1 MIQRER
7 NPQIQALRALA
18 AGLVLIYHAKW
29 IDGGYIGVD
38 IFYVISGFLITG
50 ILLRELD
57 LKSTIS
63 LVAFYARRTKRLL
76 PASFVVIFA
85 TAIAALILLP
95 ASMRQSLGKD
105 VIAASTYISNFLFAL
120 WENDY
125 QNLNSTPSPFIHFWS
140 LAVEEQFYIFW
151 PLFILIL
158 FRIGKRRAVFY
169 GVLITLVA
177 SFLFSLYLTERAP
190 IWAFYILP
198 TRAWELAAGA
208 LLVFLPEL
216 KKFRP
221 VVALFS
227 FVAICIAT
235 LIFDETTPFP
245 GIAALAPVVA
255 TVLLLASRSK
265 WPPILNVIAQSRVTQ
280 WLGAIS
286 YPLYLW
292 HWPVLVIPA
301 IYLGEELTL
310 VQTLLLLASTI
321 LLAGLTHRYIET
333 PMREVKLSHRKI
345 FTFAAVATIFSII
358 LGLTMYSQ
366 YSNQIRIEIQSQ
378 DQSSESVVEFSLD
391 DVRSKPKINEDGCH
405 IHIRQTVSPRCE
417 YGDPTSDETIV
428 LYGDSHAAQWFP
440 ALDLIGKKRGIKIV
454 SLTKSAC
461 PSAEVIKELSSQYD
475 VKDCQAFRDS
485 SVARINKIKPLAVIL
500 TGMQPF
506 TAPYSDESA
515 RSWWLAGE
523 STVFKRIKSAT
534 KFPIYLTDTPLPRID
549 IPDCLV
555 AGRGAKCDTSRPVAA
570 EVAPGLIPI
579 NPTPWLCTDKCPA
592 IVDGII
598 AYRDKSHLTVEMSR
612 HLSVQLENALL
623 RLGLF

>member
-1 MIQRER
+1 MIAKER

-18 AGLVLIYHAKW
+18 ALLVLIYHAKW
-29 IDGGYIGVD
+29 LDGGYIGVD

-50 ILLRELD
+50 ILVRELD
-57 LKSTIS
+57 TKNTIS

-76 PASFVVIFA
+76 PASFLVIIA
-85 TAIAALILLP
+85 TGVAGFIFLP
-95 ASMRQSLGKD
+95 ASMRESFGKD
-105 VIAASTYISNFLFAL
+105 LIAASTYVSNFLFAL

-140 LAVEEQFYIFW
+140 LAVEEQFYLFW
-151 PLFILIL
+151 PFFILIL
-158 FRIGKRRAVFY
+158 FRIGKRKAVFY
-169 GVLITLVA
+169 GVIATLVI
-177 SFLFSLYLTERAP
+177 SFLFSLYLTERSP

-208 LLVFLPEL
+208 LLVFLPEI
-216 KKFRP
+216 KRGRP
-221 VVALFS
+221 LLAL
-227 FVAICIAT
+227 IALIILGAGT

-245 GIAALAPVVA
+245 GAAALVPVIA
-255 TVLLLASRSK
+255 TVLLLMSRNQ
-265 WPPILNVIAQSRVTQ
+265 WPPFMDLIAKSRITQ

-301 IYLGEELTL
+301 IYLGEELNAL
-310 VQTLLLLASTI
+310 QIILLLAVTVI
-321 LLAGLTHRYIET
+321 LAGLTHRYVET
-333 PMREVKLSHRKI
+333 PMRDAKLSQLNVFK
-345 FTFAAVATIFSII
+345 FAALATVA
-358 LGLTMYSQ
+358 
-366 YSNQIRIEIQSQ
+366 
-378 DQSSESVVEFSLD
+378 SVVIGGFTYLQNSNTITIASTVETVENVVEVSLD
-391 DVRSKPKINEDGCH
+391 QVRSKPLINYDGCH

-417 YGDPTSDETIV
+417 YGDTSSKETIV

-485 SVARINKIKPLAVIL
+485 SIARIKKIKPLAVIL

-506 TAPYSDESA
+506 TAPYTDKSA

-523 STVFKRIKSAT
+523 KKVFDRIKNST
-534 KFPIYLTDTPLPRID
+534 KYPIYLTDTPLPRVD

-555 AGRGAKCDTSRPVAA
+555 AGRAKACDTSRPVSA
-570 EVAPGLIPI
+570 EVARGLIPI
-579 NPTPWLCTDKCPA
+579 NPTLWLCADTCPA
-592 IVDGII
+592 VVDGIV
-598 AYRDKSHLTVEMSR
+598 AYRDKSHLTVAMSEHLSKQLEMSLVR
-612 HLSVQLENALL
+612 I
-623 RLGLF
+623 GLF

>member
-1 MIQRER
+1 MTQRER

-18 AGLVLIYHAKW
+18 AGLVLVYHANW
-29 IDGGYIGVD
+29 FDGGYIGVD

-50 ILLRELD
+50 ILIRELD
-57 LKSTIS
+57 TKGRIS
-63 LVAFYARRTKRLL
+63 LAAFYSRRTKRLL
-76 PASFVVIFA
+76 PASFVVVFA
-85 TAIAALILLP
+85 TGIAALVLLP

-105 VIAASTYISNFLFAL
+105 LIAASTYISNFLFAL

-151 PLFILIL
+151 PLFIFIL
-158 FRIGKRRAVFY
+158 FRIGKHCAVFY
-169 GVLITLVA
+169 GVLTTLLG

-221 VVALFS
+221 LVALFS
-227 FVAICIAT
+227 FLTICFVAF
-235 LIFDETTPFP
+235 IFDKTTPFP
-245 GIAALAPVVA
+245 GTAALAPVVA

-265 WPPILNVIAQSRVTQ
+265 WPPLINLIAQSRLTQ

-301 IYLGEELTL
+301 IYLGSDLTF
-310 VQTLLLLASTI
+310 VQTISLLGVTV
-321 LLAGLTHRYIET
+321 LLAGLTHRFIET
-333 PMREVKLSHRKI
+333 PMRETQLSNRRVLR
-345 FTFAAVATIFSII
+345 FAVIATVFSIL
-358 LGLTMYSQ
+358 LGLTTYSQ
-366 YSNQIRIEIQSQ
+366 YSNNISIGDGARY
-378 DQSSESVVEFSLD
+378 SLD
-391 DVRSKPKINEDGCH
+391 EIRSKPINNNDGCH

-417 YGDPTSDETIV
+417 YGDLTSNQTIV
-428 LYGDSHAAQWFP
+428 LYGDSHAAQWLP
-440 ALDLIGKKRGIKIV
+440 SLDLIGKKRGIKIV

-475 VKDCQAFRDS
+475 VEDCQAFRDS
-485 SVARINKIKPLAVIL
+485 SVARIKEIKPLAVIM

-506 TAPYSDESA
+506 TAPYSDEGA
-515 RSWWLAGE
+515 RTWWLAGE
-523 STVFKRIKSAT
+523 TKVFKRIKNAT
-534 KFPIYLTDTPLPRID
+534 QFPIYLTDTPLPQVD

-555 AGRGAKCDTSRPVAA
+555 AGRGAACDTAKAIAA

-579 NPTPWLCTDKCPA
+579 NPTPWLCTDTCPA

-598 AYRDKSHLTVEMSR
+598 AYRDKSHLTVEMSK
-612 HLSVQLENALL
+612 HLSGQLENALA

>member
-1 MIQRER
+1 MIAKER

-18 AGLVLIYHAKW
+18 ALLVLIYHAKW
-29 IDGGYIGVD
+29 LDGGYIGVD

-50 ILLRELD
+50 ILVRELD
-57 LKSTIS
+57 SKNTIS

-76 PASFVVIFA
+76 PASFLVIFVTGVA
-85 TAIAALILLP
+85 GFIFLP
-95 ASMRQSLGKD
+95 ASMRESFGKD
-105 VIAASTYISNFLFAL
+105 LIAASTYVSNFLFAL

-140 LAVEEQFYIFW
+140 LAVEEQFYLFW
-151 PLFILIL
+151 PFFILIL
-158 FRIGKRRAVFY
+158 FRIGKRRAVLY
-169 GVLITLVA
+169 GVIATLVL
-177 SFLFSLYLTERAP
+177 SFLFSLYLTERAS

-216 KKFRP
+216 KRARP
-221 VVALFS
+221 LLALIALIALGAG
-227 FVAICIAT
+227 AI
-235 LIFDETTPFP
+235 IFNETTPFP
-245 GIAALAPVVA
+245 GTAALAPVIA
-255 TVLLLASRSK
+255 TVLLLASRNQ
-265 WPPILNVIAQSRVTQ
+265 WPPFIDVIAKSRTTQ

-301 IYLGEELTL
+301 VYIGQELGTLQITFLLGLT
-310 VQTLLLLASTI
+310 VI
-321 LLAGLTHRYIET
+321 LAGLTHRNVEA
-333 PMREVKLSHRKI
+333 PMRDAKVSQLNVFK
-345 FTFAAVATIFSII
+345 FAALATSISVI
-358 LGLTMYSQ
+358 IGGLTYTQ
-366 YSNQIRIEIQSQ
+366 HSNTITIAETVEI
-378 DQSSESVVEFSLD
+378 SLD
-391 DVRSKPKINEDGCH
+391 QVRSKPKINEDGCH

-417 YGDPTSDETIV
+417 YGDTSSQQTIV

-485 SVARINKIKPLAVIL
+485 SVARINEIKPLAVIL

-523 STVFKRIKSAT
+523 TKVFNRIKGAT
-534 KFPIYLTDTPLPRID
+534 QFPIYLTDTPLPQVD

-555 AGRGAKCDTSRPVAA
+555 AGRGAGCDTAKPIAA

-592 IVDGII
+592 VVDGII
-598 AYRDKSHLTVEMSR
+598 AYRDKSHLTVEMSK
-612 HLSVQLENALL
+612 HLSRELEIALV

>member
-29 IDGGYIGVD
+29 VDGGYIGVD

-50 ILLRELD
+50 ILIRELD
-57 LKSTIS
+57 SKSTIS

-76 PASFVVIFA
+76 PASFLVIFV
-85 TAIAALILLP
+85 TGIAALILLP
-95 ASMRQSLGKD
+95 ASMRQSLGRD

-158 FRIGKRRAVFY
+158 FRLGKHRAVFY
-169 GVLITLVA
+169 GVLATLIG

-208 LLVFLPEL
+208 VLVFLPEL

-221 VVALFS
+221 IVALFA
-227 FVAICIAT
+227 FVALCIST
-235 LIFDETTPFP
+235 FIFDKTTPFP

-265 WPPILNVIAQSRVTQ
+265 WPPVIDVVAQSRATQ

-301 IYLGEELTL
+301 IYLGEELT
-310 VQTLLLLASTI
+310 VIQTVLLLALTV
-321 LLAGLTHRYIET
+321 LLAGLTHRYVEA
-333 PMREVKLSHRKI
+333 PMREAKLSHRKV
-345 FTFAAVATIFSII
+345 FTFAAIATTASILI
-358 LGLTMYSQ
+358 GGLTYIQ
-366 YSNQIRIEIQSQ
+366 HSNTIAVKSGIT
-378 DQSSESVVEFSLD
+378 VSLD
-391 DVRSKPKINEDGCH
+391 EVRSKPKINDDGCH

-417 YGDPTSDETIV
+417 YGDLTSDETIV

-475 VKDCQAFRDS
+475 VEDCQAFRDS

-515 RSWWLAGE
+515 RTWWLAGE
-523 STVFKRIKSAT
+523 STVFNRIKSAT
-534 KFPIYLTDTPLPRID
+534 KFPIYLTDTPLPQVD

-555 AGRGAKCDTSRPVAA
+555 ADRGAKCDTSRPVAA

-592 IVDGII
+592 VVDGIV
-598 AYRDKSHLTVEMSR
+598 AYRDKSHLTVEMSE
-612 HLSVQLENALL
+612 HLSRALENALL

>member
-1 MIQRER
+1 MTQRER

-57 LKSTIS
+57 SKTTIS

-85 TAIAALILLP
+85 TALAALILLP

-169 GVLITLVA
+169 GVLASLIG

-235 LIFDETTPFP
+235 LIFDRTTPFP

-265 WPPILNVIAQSRVTQ
+265 WPPLINVIAQSRVTQ

-310 VQTLLLLASTI
+310 LQTLLLLASTI

-333 PMREVKLSHRKI
+333 PMREVKLSDRKV
-345 FTFAAVATIFSII
+345 FTFAAIATSASILI
-358 LGLTMYSQ
+358 GGLTYIQ
-366 YSNQIRIEIQSQ
+366 HSNSIAI
-378 DQSSESVVEFSLD
+378 DNGFTVSLA

-417 YGDPTSDETIV
+417 YGDLTSDETIV

-485 SVARINKIKPLAVIL
+485 SVARINRIKPLAVIL

-523 STVFKRIKSAT
+523 STVFNRIKSAT
-534 KFPIYLTDTPLPRID
+534 KFPIYLTDTPLPQID

-555 AGRGAKCDTSRPVAA
+555 ANRGAKCDTSRPVAA

-592 IVDGII
+592 VVDGIV
-598 AYRDKSHLTVEMSR
+598 AYRDKSHLTVEMSA

>member
-1 MIQRER
+1 MTQRER

-18 AGLVLIYHAKW
+18 AGLVLFYHAKW
-29 IDGGYIGVD
+29 FDGGYIGVD

-50 ILLRELD
+50 ILVRELD
-57 LKSTIS
+57 AKGRIS
-63 LVAFYARRTKRLL
+63 LGAFYARRTKRLL
-76 PASFVVIFA
+76 PASFVVVIV
-85 TAIAALILLP
+85 TGVTALILLP
-95 ASMRQSLGKD
+95 VSMRQTLGKD
-105 VIAASTYISNFLFAL
+105 LIAAATYISNFLFAL

-125 QNLNSTPSPFIHFWS
+125 QNLNSTPSPYIHFWS

-151 PLFILIL
+151 PLFIFIL
-158 FRIGKRRAVFY
+158 FRIGKHRAVIY
-169 GVLITLVA
+169 GVLATFVG

-221 VVALFS
+221 LVALIA
-227 FVAICIAT
+227 FVTICFAT
-235 LIFDETTPFP
+235 YLFDEATPFP
-245 GIAALAPVVA
+245 GIAALAPVI
-255 TVLLLASRSK
+255 TTIFLLASRSQ
-265 WPPILNVIAQSRVTQ
+265 WPPVINLIAQSRVTQ

-301 IYLGEELTL
+301 IYMGSDLNF
-310 VQTLLLLASTI
+310 VQTALLLGLTV
-321 LLAGLTHRYIET
+321 LLAGLTHRYVET
-333 PMREVKLSHRKI
+333 PMRNATMSNRRVLRLA
-345 FTFAAVATIFSII
+345 TAATILSIL
-358 LGLTMYSQ
+358 LGLTTYTQ
-366 YSNQIRIEIQSQ
+366 YSNNISIGGGTTY
-378 DQSSESVVEFSLD
+378 SLD
-391 DVRSKPKINEDGCH
+391 QIRSKPINNNDGCH

-417 YGDPTSDETIV
+417 YGDISSKKTIV
-428 LYGDSHAAQWFP
+428 LYGDSHAAQWLP

-475 VKDCQAFRDS
+475 VDDCQAFRDS
-485 SVARINKIKPLAVIL
+485 SVARINRIKPLAVIL

-506 TAPYSDESA
+506 TAPYSDEDA
-515 RSWWLAGE
+515 RPWWLAGE
-523 STVFKRIKSAT
+523 TKVFNRIKSAT
-534 KFPIYLTDTPLPRID
+534 QFPIYLTDTPLPQVD

-555 AGRGAKCDTSRPVAA
+555 AGRGAACDTARPIAA

-579 NPTPWLCTDKCPA
+579 NPTPWLCTDTCPA
-592 IVDGII
+592 VVDGII
-598 AYRDKSHLTVEMSR
+598 AYRDKSHLTVEMSK
-612 HLSVQLENALL
+612 HLSRELEIALD

>member
-1 MIQRER
+1 MTQRER

-18 AGLVLIYHAKW
+18 AGLVLFYHAKW
-29 IDGGYIGVD
+29 FDGGYIGVD

-50 ILLRELD
+50 ILVRELD
-57 LKSTIS
+57 AKGKIS
-63 LVAFYARRTKRLL
+63 LGAFYARRTKRLL
-76 PASFVVIFA
+76 PASFVVVIV
-85 TAIAALILLP
+85 TGVTALILLP
-95 ASMRQSLGKD
+95 VSMRQTLGKD
-105 VIAASTYISNFLFAL
+105 LIAAATYISNFLFAL

-125 QNLNSTPSPFIHFWS
+125 QNLNSTPSPYIHFWS

-151 PLFILIL
+151 PLFIFIL
-158 FRIGKRRAVFY
+158 FRIGKHRAVVY
-169 GVLITLVA
+169 GVLATFVG

-221 VVALFS
+221 LVALIA
-227 FVAICIAT
+227 FVTICLT
-235 LIFDETTPFP
+235 TYLFDEATPFP
-245 GIAALAPVVA
+245 GIAALAPVIA
-255 TVLLLASRSK
+255 TIILLASRSQ
-265 WPPILNVIAQSRVTQ
+265 WPPVINLIAQSRVTQ

-301 IYLGEELTL
+301 IYMGSDLNF
-310 VQTLLLLASTI
+310 VQTVLLLGLTV
-321 LLAGLTHRYIET
+321 LLAGLTHRYVET
-333 PMREVKLSHRKI
+333 PMRNATMSNRRVLRLA
-345 FTFAAVATIFSII
+345 TAATILSIV
-358 LGLTMYSQ
+358 LGLTTYTQ
-366 YSNQIRIEIQSQ
+366 YSNNISIGGGTTY
-378 DQSSESVVEFSLD
+378 SLD
-391 DVRSKPKINEDGCH
+391 QIRSKPINNNDGCH

-417 YGDPTSDETIV
+417 YGDISSKKTIV
-428 LYGDSHAAQWFP
+428 LYGDSHAAQWLP

-475 VKDCQAFRDS
+475 VDDCQAFRDS
-485 SVARINKIKPLAVIL
+485 SVARINRIKPLAVIL

-506 TAPYSDESA
+506 TAPYSDEDA
-515 RSWWLAGE
+515 RPWWLAGE
-523 STVFKRIKSAT
+523 TKVFNRIKSAT
-534 KFPIYLTDTPLPRID
+534 QFPIYLTDTPLPQVD

-555 AGRGAKCDTSRPVAA
+555 AGRGAACDTARPIAG

-579 NPTPWLCTDKCPA
+579 NPTPWLCTDRCPA
-592 IVDGII
+592 VVDGII
-598 AYRDKSHLTVEMSR
+598 AYRDKSHLTVEMSK
-612 HLSVQLENALL
+612 HLSRDLEIALV

>member
-57 LKSTIS
+57 SKSTIS

-76 PASFVVIFA
+76 PASFVVIFT
-85 TAIAALILLP
+85 TALAALILLP

-169 GVLITLVA
+169 GVLTTLVA
-177 SFLFSLYLTERAP
+177 SFLFSLYLTERSP

-216 KKFRP
+216 RKFRP
-221 VVALFS
+221 VIALFS

-235 LIFDETTPFP
+235 LIFDRTTPFP

-265 WPPILNVIAQSRVTQ
+265 WPPLINVIAQSRVTQ

-310 VQTLLLLASTI
+310 VQTLLLLASTF

-333 PMREVKLSHRKI
+333 PMREVKLSDRKVFI
-345 FTFAAVATIFSII
+345 FAAIATSASILI
-358 LGLTMYSQ
+358 GGLTYIQ
-366 YSNQIRIEIQSQ
+366 HSNSIAI
-378 DQSSESVVEFSLD
+378 DNGFTVSLA

-417 YGDPTSDETIV
+417 YGDLTSDETIV

-523 STVFKRIKSAT
+523 STVFNRIKSAT
-534 KFPIYLTDTPLPRID
+534 KFPIYLTDTPLPQID

-592 IVDGII
+592 VVDGIV
-598 AYRDKSHLTVEMSR
+598 AYRDKSHLTVEMSK

>member
-1 MIQRER
+1 MTQRER

-57 LKSTIS
+57 SKTTIS

-85 TAIAALILLP
+85 TALAALILLP

-169 GVLITLVA
+169 GVLTTLVA

-235 LIFDETTPFP
+235 LIFDKTTPFP

-255 TVLLLASRSK
+255 TVLLIASRSK
-265 WPPILNVIAQSRVTQ
+265 WPPLINAIAQSRVTQ

-333 PMREVKLSHRKI
+333 PMREVKLSDRKV
-345 FTFAAVATIFSII
+345 FTFAAIATSASILI
-358 LGLTMYSQ
+358 GGLTYIQ
-366 YSNQIRIEIQSQ
+366 HSNSIAI
-378 DQSSESVVEFSLD
+378 DNGFTVSLA

-417 YGDPTSDETIV
+417 YGDLTSDETIV

-506 TAPYSDESA
+506 TAPYLDESA

-523 STVFKRIKSAT
+523 SIVFNRIKSAT
-534 KFPIYLTDTPLPRID
+534 EFPIYLTDTPLPQID

-598 AYRDKSHLTVEMSR
+598 AYRDKSHLTVEMSK

>member
-7 NPQIQALRALA
+7 SPQIQALRALA

-57 LKSTIS
+57 SKSTIS

-76 PASFVVIFA
+76 PASFVVIFT
-85 TAIAALILLP
+85 TALAALILLP

-169 GVLITLVA
+169 GVLTTLVA

-235 LIFDETTPFP
+235 LIFDKTTPFP

-265 WPPILNVIAQSRVTQ
+265 WPLIINVIAQSRVTQ

-310 VQTLLLLASTI
+310 VQTVLLLALTVV
-321 LLAGLTHRYIET
+321 LAGLTHRYVEA
-333 PMREVKLSHRKI
+333 PMREVTLSHRKV
-345 FTFAAVATIFSII
+345 FTFAAMATSASILI
-358 LGLTMYSQ
+358 GGLTYIQ
-366 YSNQIRIEIQSQ
+366 HSNSIAI
-378 DQSSESVVEFSLD
+378 DNGFTVSLD
-391 DVRSKPKINEDGCH
+391 DIRSKPKINEDGCH

-417 YGDPTSDETIV
+417 YGDLTSDETIV

-485 SVARINKIKPLAVIL
+485 SVARINKIKPMAVIL

-523 STVFKRIKSAT
+523 STAFNRIKDAT
-534 KFPIYLTDTPLPRID
+534 KFPIYLTDTPLPQID

-570 EVAPGLIPI
+570 EVAPGFIPI

-592 IVDGII
+592 VVDGIV
-598 AYRDKSHLTVEMSR
+598 AYRDKSHLTVEMSK

>member
-1 MIQRER
+1 MTQRER

-57 LKSTIS
+57 SKSTIS

-158 FRIGKRRAVFY
+158 FRIGKDRAVFY
-169 GVLITLVA
+169 GVLTTLVA

-235 LIFDETTPFP
+235 LIFDKTTPFP

-265 WPPILNVIAQSRVTQ
+265 WPPLINVIAKSRVTQ

-310 VQTLLLLASTI
+310 IQTLLLLALTV
-321 LLAGLTHRYIET
+321 LLAGLTHRYVEA
-333 PMREVKLSHRKI
+333 PMREVTLSHRKI
-345 FTFAAVATIFSII
+345 FTCAAVATVFSIV

-366 YSNQIRIEIQSQ
+366 YSNQIRIESQSQ
-378 DQSSESVVEFSLD
+378 DQSFESVVEFSLD

-417 YGDPTSDETIV
+417 YGDLSSDQTIV

-461 PSAEVIKELSSQYD
+461 PSAEVIKELSSQYN

-485 SVARINKIKPLAVIL
+485 SVARINTIKPLAVIL

-523 STVFKRIKSAT
+523 STVFNRIKSAT
-534 KFPIYLTDTPLPRID
+534 KFPIYLTDTPLPQID

-592 IVDGII
+592 VVDGIV
-598 AYRDKSHLTVEMSR
+598 AYRDKSHLTVDMSK

>member
-50 ILLRELD
+50 ILLRELES
-57 LKSTIS
+57 KSTIS
-63 LVAFYARRTKRLL
+63 LITFYARRTKRLL

-85 TAIAALILLP
+85 TAIATLILLP

-158 FRIGKRRAVFY
+158 FRTGRHRAVFY
-169 GVLITLVA
+169 GVLTTLVA

-221 VVALFS
+221 IVALFS
-227 FVAICIAT
+227 FIAICIAALT
-235 LIFDETTPFP
+235 FDKTTPFP

-255 TVLLLASRSK
+255 TVLLLASRSE
-265 WPPILNVIAQSRVTQ
+265 WPPIIDVIAQSRFTQ

-310 VQTLLLLASTI
+310 VQTVLLLSLTV
-321 LLAGLTHRYIET
+321 LLAGLTHRYVEA
-333 PMREVKLSHRKI
+333 PMRAATLAHRKVFSFVALATSI
-345 FTFAAVATIFSII
+345 SILLGGFTFVQHSNSITIDSGF
-358 LGLTMYSQ
+358 T
-366 YSNQIRIEIQSQ
+366 
-378 DQSSESVVEFSLD
+378 VSLD
-391 DVRSKPKINEDGCH
+391 QVRSKPKINEDGCH
-405 IHIRQTVSPRCE
+405 IHIRQTLSPRCE
-417 YGDPTSDETIV
+417 YGDLTSDETIV

-440 ALDLIGKKRGIKIV
+440 ALDLIGKRRGIKIV

-506 TAPYSDESA
+506 TAPYSDVSA
-515 RSWWLAGE
+515 SSWWLAGE
-523 STVFKRIKSAT
+523 STVFNRIKSAT
-534 KFPIYLTDTPLPRID
+534 KFPIYLTDTPLPQID

-579 NPTPWLCTDKCPA
+579 NPTPWLCTDTCPA

-598 AYRDKSHLTVEMSR
+598 AYRDKSHLTVEMSEN
-612 HLSVQLENALL
+612 LSRQLENALF